1 MTVRFEMFATG
12 RASTD
17 ALWAVV
23 GDPWRLAEWTDV
35 ESVAHVRGEP
45 VRVGTTIE
53 TVEAGTMRVW
63 EVITF
68 ESRLIE
74 MRTTTERGGV
84 AVGFRVVRD
93 ARGGSRLVL
102 AAGLDPTGPAARLRA
117 RLFDVPSLQRRM
129 DRWAAN
135 ALRVAAAADG
145 QGVPHES

>member
-1 MTVRFEMFATG
+1 MSVRFEMFATG
-12 RASTD
+12 RVSTD

-53 TVEAGTMRVW
+53 TVEAGTTRLW
-63 EVITF
+63 EVVTL

-102 AAGLDPTGPAARLRA
+102 AAGLDPIGFGGRLRA
-117 RLFDVPSLQRRM
+117 RLLDGPSLQRRM

-135 ALRVAAAADG
+135 ALRVASATDG

>member
-12 RASTD
+12 QVSTD
-17 ALWAVV
+17 ALWDVV

-45 VRVGTTIE
+45 VRVGTTVE

-63 EVITF
+63 EVVTL

-74 MRTTTERGGV
+74 MRTSTERGGV

-102 AAGLDPTGPAARLRA
+102 AAGLDPAGAGGRVRA
-117 RLFDVPSLQRRM
+117 RLFDGPALQRRM
-129 DRWAAN
+129 DRWSAN
-135 ALRVAAAADG
+135 AFRVASTTDG
-145 QGVPHES
+145 QGAPREP

>member
-1 MTVRFEMFATG
+1 VSVRFEMFATG

-17 ALWAVV
+17 ALWALV

-45 VRVGTTIE
+45 VRVGTAIE
-53 TVEAGTMRVW
+53 TVEAGTTRVW
-63 EVITF
+63 EVVTL
-68 ESRLIE
+68 EGRLIE

-102 AAGLDPTGPAARLRA
+102 AAGLDPTGTFARLRA
-117 RLFDVPSLQRRM
+117 RLFDVPALQRRM

-135 ALRVAAAADG
+135 ALRIAASDDV
-145 QGVPHES
+145 QGTPA